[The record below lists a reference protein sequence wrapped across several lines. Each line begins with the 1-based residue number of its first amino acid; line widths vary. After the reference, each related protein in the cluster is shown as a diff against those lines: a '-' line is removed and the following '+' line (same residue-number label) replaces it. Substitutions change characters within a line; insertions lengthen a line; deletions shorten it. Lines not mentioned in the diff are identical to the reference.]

1 MLEQLRAWWE
11 KCRGW
16 LWEGAGQGGSILLDG
31 LDGRE
36 GLEHALDDER
46 TQLLEA
52 LDGLADEHQ
61 HVGRRRLVLVAQEL
75 DQLRSATHNSN
86 YIMYMYRRYLNVRVY
101 MYLIS
106 IRCQSNAAA
115 LTRKYTLWLQWP
127 SRLLNVF
134 FVRLR

>member
-75 DQLRSATHNSN
+75 DQLSSATHNSN
-86 YIMYMYRRYLNVRVY
+86 YIMYLHTHVHGTPPQ
-101 MYLIS
+101 L
-106 IRCQSNAAA
+106 IRCSIVVG
-115 LTRKYTLWLQWP
+115 TI
-127 SRLLNVF
+127 RLIID
-134 FVRLR
+134 